1 MAYSYK
7 GAMTFG
13 LVYIPIQLSLSIK
26 EHDIG
31 FNMLE
36 KKTKS
41 RVKYKK
47 TCVDCNNKEVKS
59 TDIVK
64 GYQYEKDKY
73 VIFTNEDFEKIKTPK
88 DKQITIQQFVNLD
101 EVDPIY
107 YDKAYYVQPV
117 GATKAFNVLL
127 RAMELEKKAGIAKT
141 VLGTKETL
149 LMLRAYNGQMFANTL
164 YFYSEVQKAPEISKT
179 KPTKQEID
187 LAKNLISQMTAPFK
201 PEKYK
206 DEYYLKLQKAIK
218 KKIAGHEIVETKN
231 EEVVP
236 SKVINLMDALKKS
249 LETAPKSEA
258 K

>member
-13 LVYIPIQLSLSIK
+13 LVYIPIQLIASVK

-47 TCVDCNNKEVKS
+47 TCVDCNDKEVKNA
-59 TDIVK
+59 DIVK
-64 GYQYEKDKY
+64 GYQYEKGKY
-73 VIFTNEDFEKIKTPK
+73 VVFTNEDFEKIKTVK
-88 DKQITIQQFVNLD
+88 DKQITIQQFVDLA
-101 EVDPIY
+101 EIDPIY
-107 YDKAYYVQPV
+107 YDKAYYVKPI
-117 GATKAFNVLL
+117 GAVKAFNVLL
-127 RAMELEKKAGIAKT
+127 KALEAENKAGIAKT
-141 VLGTKETL
+141 VIGTKETL
-149 LMLRAYNGQMFANTL
+149 LMLRAYNGKMFANSL
-164 YFYSEVQKAPEISKT
+164 YFYAEVRKPPEIEKSKIS
-179 KPTKQEID
+179 KQEIT

-201 PEKYK
+201 PEKFK
-206 DEYYLKLQKAIK
+206 DEYFLKLQKAIK
-218 KKIAGHEIVETKN
+218 KKILGHEIVEAKS
-231 EEVVP
+231 EEIVP

-249 LETAPKSEA
+249 LETPKKEA